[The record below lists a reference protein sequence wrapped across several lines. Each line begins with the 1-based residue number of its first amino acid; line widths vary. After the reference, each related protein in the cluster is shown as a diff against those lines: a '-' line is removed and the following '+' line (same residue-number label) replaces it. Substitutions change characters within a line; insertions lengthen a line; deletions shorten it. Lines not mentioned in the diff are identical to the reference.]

1 MPATSPTQSA
11 PTWPVVK
18 RSWRMMTISEP
29 FRILFLTRL
38 RKTSSSH
45 RGKTWLRSRK
55 RGGVLWMLS
64 LSSSSSSDFAND
76 AVAPLLLP
84 PAGDAPQAAAGRG
97 TIYQHRSRRWRRRRS
112 RLIRAP
118 SICAGLLNPVRI
130 RSKAFSVRRQYGVT
144 TLGDTPDLDFVG
156 LFFEL
161 GEVVR
166 HLHSEPYLRA

>member
-76 AVAPLLLP
+76 AVGPPLSP
-84 PAGDAPQAAAGRG
+84 PAGADPQAAAGRR
-97 TIYQHRSRRWRRRRS
+97 IIHQHRSRIRRRRRS
-112 RLIRAP
+112 RLIWAP
-118 SICAGLLNPVRI
+118 SIAAGPLNPVRM
-130 RSKAFSVRRQYGVT
+130 RSKAGSVRRQCES
-144 TLGDTPDLDFVG
+144 PN
-156 LFFEL
+156 
-161 GEVVR
+161 EVISPPEKNVPLMFPHVIGR
-166 HLHSEPYLRA
+166 SRCERES